1 MATFLSE
8 GRDCNGRTS
17 VDGARCRRAGTF
29 VAQTGGMATT
39 TIELDIPALSPRAS
53 RRPGLLAR
61 ALFFTMDLLYG
72 RRLTLQRLQ
81 VLELVARVPY
91 QAWEGVA
98 YTALTHVHHRLP
110 LARRIFEYVREA
122 RAAQDNEQWHL
133 LIVDELIERSGQR
146 TSWLFGRAIPQLL
159 ALGYYHVS
167 WLLYVLAPRWSY
179 ALNADFEDHAEASY
193 LAFVDE
199 HPELE
204 TQPWTS
210 VFADD
215 YGAHPTLA
223 ALFRQIARDEAE
235 HRDDSLRRM
244 SSARFSDEPGASPEG
259 AR

>member
-1 MATFLSE
+1 
-8 GRDCNGRTS
+8 
-17 VDGARCRRAGTF
+17 VARPLLIGPD
-29 VAQTGGMATT
+29 MTT
-39 TIELDIPALSPRAS
+39 TTDRNEAISSTRPAA
-53 RRPGLLAR
+53 RRHGLRAR
-61 ALFFTMDLLYG
+61 ALFATMDLLYG
-72 RRLTLQRLQ
+72 RALTLRKLQ

-98 YTALTHVHHRLP
+98 YTALTHVHDRLR

-146 TSWLFGRAIPQLL
+146 ASWLFGRAIPQVL
-159 ALGYYHVS
+159 ALVYYHAS
-167 WLLYVLAPRWSY
+167 WLLYVIAPRWSY

-193 LAFVDE
+193 LAFVDS

-210 VFADD
+210 VFAED

-223 ALFRQIARDEAE
+223 ALFRQIARDEAA
-235 HRDDSLRRM
+235 HRDDSLRRIET
-244 SSARFSDEPGASPEG
+244 ARFDAAEGETGAAPALEPS
-259 AR
+259 R

>member
-1 MATFLSE
+1 MDNHTGHS
-8 GRDCNGRTS
+8 NRT
-17 VDGARCRRAGTF
+17 
-29 VAQTGGMATT
+29 
-39 TIELDIPALSPRAS
+39 AS
-53 RRPGLLAR
+53 SIRRPGPLAR

-72 RRLTLQRLQ
+72 RALTLQKLQ

-91 QAWEGVA
+91 QAWEGVG
-98 YTALTHVHHRLP
+98 YVALTHVHQRLP

-133 LIVDELIERSGQR
+133 LIVDELLQRSGQR
-146 TSWLFGRAIPQLL
+146 APWLFGCAIPQVL
-159 ALGYYHVS
+159 AVVYYHVS
-167 WLLYVLAPRWSY
+167 WLLYVIAPRLSY

-193 LAFVDE
+193 LGFVAD

-204 TQPWTS
+204 SQPWES
-210 VFADD
+210 DFAEE

-244 SSARFSDEPGASPEG
+244 AAPRFDAAPSPEPT
-259 AR
+259 R

>member
-1 MATFLSE
+1 MT
-8 GRDCNGRTS
+8 
-17 VDGARCRRAGTF
+17 
-29 VAQTGGMATT
+29 TT
-39 TIELDIPALSPRAS
+39 TIDCNRTIPSDRQGT
-53 RRPGLLAR
+53 RRHGLLAR

-72 RRLTLQRLQ
+72 RRLTLQKLQ

-98 YTALTHVHHRLP
+98 YVALTHMHRRLP
-110 LARRIFEYVREA
+110 LARRIFEFVREA

-133 LIVDELIERSGQR
+133 LIVNELVERSGQR
-146 TSWLFGRAIPQLL
+146 ASWLFGRAIPQVL
-159 ALGYYHVS
+159 AFVYYHVS
-167 WLLYVLAPRWSY
+167 WLLYVIAPRWSY

-193 LAFVDE
+193 LQFVDD

-204 TQPWTS
+204 AQPWDS
-210 VFADD
+210 MFAQD

-223 ALFRQIARDEAE
+223 ALFRQIARDEAA

-244 SSARFSDEPGASPEG
+244 AYARFNAALEA